1 MVQVAKRVGHGANSL
16 SLQAAI
22 LRLVAT
28 HIRRVVSR
36 KTMAA
41 KQTQHDAADALFGAL
56 IETLDRH
63 RNERTLTAEVLE
75 ELARAYAAVATNVPE
90 QGRQG

>member
-1 MVQVAKRVGHGANSL
+1 M

-22 LRLVAT
+22 LRLIET
-28 HIRRVVSR
+28 HIRRVVTR

-41 KQTQHDAADALFGAL
+41 KQTQHDAADALL

-63 RNERTLTAEVLE
+63 RNERTLTARFWRNSPERMQQWQRTSPSRDDKGRSGSEDVD
-75 ELARAYAAVATNVPE
+75 VP
-90 QGRQG
+90 GTSTST